1 MNLFNIQESVQ
12 GVAEAISAVLDV
24 DVTIVDSNLK
34 RVAATGKYKSLIGEK
49 LPKNCSF
56 ELITKKKK
64 PEFVDKPNIS
74 NKCFACSMKGSCD
87 ELATIGYPILHK
99 GEILG
104 IIGLIAF
111 NEEQRNK
118 IYNDYDSLIV
128 FLDKLGDLLAGNLQY
143 IKTIN
148 ELTIQGQEIKMIVNG
163 LENGIICIDNEGK
176 IKFINSKIEELLKFQ
191 SQKLINKSIYDVIP
205 EIKAYQKTQVPTEIK
220 VSVKGNRKSFII
232 RTIPVMIGNKKVS
245 DIMEI
250 NETSNMV
257 ANAYRLIGGTNSISF
272 DHIIGDSPKIIEVKE
287 IAKKVASSKSTVL
300 LTGESGTGKELFARA
315 IHDASSRGHNPF
327 VAINCASIPDNL
339 LESELFGYEGG
350 AFTGAS
356 KQGQMGKLELANGG
370 TLFLDEIGDLPL
382 HLQPKLLRVLQ
393 DGVFMRLG
401 GKEFISVDFRLI
413 VATNRNLKELI
424 ESGKFREDLYYRLN
438 VIPIHIPP
446 LRERV
451 EDIDK
456 LSEYLLEKYCS
467 RLGVNKKLF
476 SDEVKKAFNKYKWP
490 GNVRELENVVEYLVN
505 VVKGEKIDI
514 EHLPSNIRESIEESA
529 GKLQNTCKLKDML
542 DNYERDIL
550 ESYLRI
556 YGTTTEDKE
565 KIASILGINLST
577 LYRKLNKYN
586 LQ

>member
-34 RVAATGKYKSLIGEK
+34 RIAATGKYKRLIGKK

-56 ELITKKKK
+56 ELISRKKE
-64 PEFVDKPNIS
+64 PDFVDKPNIS
-74 NKCFACSMKGSCD
+74 NKCFACSSKGNCD
-87 ELATIGYPILHK
+87 ELATIGYPILHD
-99 GEILG
+99 GELLG

-118 IYNDYDSLIV
+118 IYHDRDSLIV
-128 FLDKLGDLLAGNLQY
+128 FLSKLGELLAGNLQY
-143 IKTIN
+143 TKTIN
-148 ELTIQGQEIKMIVNG
+148 ELTIQGQELNMIVNG
-163 LENGIICIDNEGK
+163 LENGIICIDDEGK
-176 IKFINSKIEELLKFQ
+176 IKFINSKIEKLFKVK
-191 SQKLINKSIYDVIP
+191 SSRLINKSICSIIP
-205 EIKAYQKTQVPTEIK
+205 EIEICQNSKVPIEIK
-220 VSVKGNRKSFII
+220 INVDGKRKSFIVK
-232 RTIPVMIGNKKVS
+232 TIPVTLGNKRVS
-245 DIMEI
+245 SIMEI

-257 ANAYRLIGGTNSISF
+257 ANAYRLIEGTNRIFF
-272 DHIIGDSPKIIEVKE
+272 DHIIGDNPKIIEVKE

-315 IHDASSRGHNPF
+315 IHYASNRSHLPF

-350 AFTGAS
+350 AFTGANR
-356 KQGQMGKLELANGG
+356 QGQMGKLELANGG

-413 VATNRNLKELI
+413 VATNRDLKDMI
-424 ESGKFREDLYYRLN
+424 ENGKFREDLYYRLN

-446 LRERV
+446 LRERI

-456 LSEYLLEKYCS
+456 LSEYLLEKYCN
-467 RLGVNKKLF
+467 RLGVKRKYF
-476 SDEVKKAFNKYKWP
+476 SNDVKEAFYRYEWP

-505 VVKGEKIDI
+505 IVKEEEIRF
-514 EHLPSNIRESIEESA
+514 ENLPSNMKDYIRRSSNKE
-529 GKLQNTCKLKDML
+529 QNTGKLKDMM

-550 ESYLRI
+550 ESYIKI
-556 YGTTTEDKE
+556 YGDGTEDKK
-565 KIASILGINLST
+565 KIAHILGINLST
-577 LYRKLNKYN
+577 LYRKLSKYN